1 VYNGKLDR
9 RIRKHM
15 KRPATTKLAHHDLI
29 CVHRRTRSLGRW
41 AGIDVRP
48 ARLHDGRLPSR
59 TAKIMMMMM
68 MMMGT
73 RLNIHQNNS
82 KKRVA

>member
-1 VYNGKLDR
+1 VYTGELDR
-9 RIRKHM
+9 RIRKHI

-29 CVHRRTRSLGRW
+29 CMHRRTRSLGRW

-48 ARLHDGRLPSR
+48 VRLHDGRLPSR
-59 TAKIMMMMM
+59 TAQMMMMM

-82 KKRVA
+82 KKKRVA